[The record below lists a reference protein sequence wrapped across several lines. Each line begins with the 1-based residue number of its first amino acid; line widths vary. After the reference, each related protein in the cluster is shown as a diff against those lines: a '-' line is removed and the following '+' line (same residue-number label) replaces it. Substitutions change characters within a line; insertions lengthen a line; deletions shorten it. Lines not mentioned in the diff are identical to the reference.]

1 MFVILVTTTTVAS
14 AVENSDSVVSRETE
28 GVPVQVI
35 DDVSR
40 GTIGEGSEDSVIS
53 DESGSMELLPE
64 TSPWAAINGDYSV
77 GTSHIAIFSGVV
89 SGLPLGVNYVYWREG
104 RYDYCLAYGPDL
116 ALSGT
121 TFSGSD
127 VSVVTYD
134 TYAPDGQ
141 QPSFTSR
148 VEPNFTLNA
157 HSWLVWSNLG
167 SYPRLERRY
176 ERYEGITCLML
187 CIAALFSILCS
198 WCRRINI

>member
-1 MFVILVTTTTVAS
+1 MTTTAAF
-14 AVENSDSVVSRETE
+14 AVGNSDDVSRETE

-40 GTIGEGSEDSVIS
+40 ETIDEGSEDSVLL
-53 DESGSMELLPE
+53 DEGGSLEFLPE

-89 SGLPLGVNYVYWREG
+89 SGLPLGVNYVYWRES
-104 RYDYCLAYGPDL
+104 RYEYCLAYGHDL

-127 VSVVTYD
+127 VSIVTYD

-141 QPSFTSR
+141 QSTFTSR

-167 SYPRLERRY
+167 DYPRLERRY

-187 CIAALFSILCS
+187 CIAAVFSILCS

>member
-1 MFVILVTTTTVAS
+1 MLATVLMTITVAS
-14 AVENSDSVVSRETE
+14 ADESSDDVSRETE
-28 GVPVQVI
+28 RVPVQVI

-40 GTIGEGSEDSVIS
+40 ETIDGGSDNSVIS
-53 DESGSMELLPE
+53 DESGSLEFLSE

-104 RYDYCLAYGPDL
+104 RYDYCLAYGRDL

-121 TFSGSD
+121 TFRGSD

-141 QPSFTSR
+141 QPTFTSR

-157 HSWLVWSNLG
+157 NSWLVWSNLG
-167 SYPRLERRY
+167 DYPRLERRY
-176 ERYEGITCLML
+176 ERYEGLTCLML
-187 CIAALFSILCS
+187 CIAAVFSILCS

>member
-1 MFVILVTTTTVAS
+1 MLVTLLMITTVAFGAES
-14 AVENSDSVVSRETE
+14 SDNVSRETD
-28 GVPVQVI
+28 GVAGQVI

-40 GTIGEGSEDSVIS
+40 ETIDGGSDNSVIS
-53 DESGSMELLPE
+53 DEGGSLEFFPE
-64 TSPWAAINGDYSV
+64 TSPWVAINGDYSV

-104 RYDYCLAYGPDL
+104 RYEYCLAYGHDL

-134 TYAPDGQ
+134 TYVPDGQ
-141 QPSFTSR
+141 QATFTSR

-167 SYPRLERRY
+167 DYPRLERRY
-176 ERYEGITCLML
+176 ERYEGLTCLIL
-187 CIAALFSILCS
+187 CIASVFSILCS
-198 WCRRINI
+198 WCRRIGI